1 MKAGKLR
8 GAYKACE
15 ERNRQVVKLITS
27 LKSEHPYW
35 GYRRIWANLKHFYE
49 VNISPNTVYALMSK
63 HGLLSK
69 KYSKNKA
76 LRVIKSKPQAD
87 RPNQYWGIDMTKV
100 LTPTGWVYV
109 TVVLDWFSKKVV
121 GYHIGLQSKACDWL
135 SALDMALNRQF
146 PDGAREKGLSL
157 VSDNGCQPTSVSF
170 MKSCGTLGIKQI
182 FTSFCNPK
190 GNAETERFMRT
201 LKEECA
207 WLVEWKNALELTE
220 ALEKW
225 FEKYNQSYLHS
236 KLGYI
241 TPANAEL
248 IWNNFNFKTLNF
260 AA

>member
-1 MKAGKLR
+1 M
-8 GAYKACE
+8 
-15 ERNRQVVKLITS
+15 
-27 LKSEHPYW
+27 
-35 GYRRIWANLKHFYE
+35 
-49 VNISPNTVYALMSK
+49 
-63 HGLLSK
+63 
-69 KYSKNKA
+69 
-76 LRVIKSKPQAD
+76 
-87 RPNQYWGIDMTKV
+87 
-100 LTPTGWVYV
+100 
-109 TVVLDWFSKKVV
+109 
-121 GYHIGLQSKACDWL
+121 

-146 PDGAREKGLSL
+146 PDGARGKGLSL

-225 FEKYNQSYLHS
+225 FEKYNLSYLHS